1 LKPRPPAPHVQAA
14 LLRAAQAKLPDRL
27 PAAPAPHVR
36 NALAAAQ
43 AKQPP
48 APPGRHQAPQAPHVR
63 QALHAAQAKLP
74 APATQAAQAAQA
86 ANARQAAPPVAGIQ
100 GRPGPVLQRRK
111 VQVPGLGE
119 IDTEDYTED
128 ELYALIP
135 RHLMADGS
143 SGALAVLNAALDA
156 NEFRKERERKVEA
169 PPDRRASLRPRPR
182 REESAAAAGDGDE
195 AKEGSRFRAGSNPL
209 WAYPA
214 QPPERLRA
222 NRSGFSRSE
231 TDELLDPSRFE
242 EASPY
247 AEVTRFSLYENK
259 GSGIGTLRLGIS
271 YNHILADS
279 RIRSFYKTAL
289 QRVQS
294 LGPSTQA
301 GAAISAAMTNLF
313 AALTGGDRDLL
324 ATATRD
330 WERLSA
336 SGRAHDMSIARASR
350 VVSNAAGNVRPGHA
364 RTNTDIGN
372 AFDPELDHRGHFTA
386 RTIRIYDAVLGL
398 ARAGAISPEGAMD
411 ALRPPTPRSDA
422 MSGFSSTGSGSSHSF
437 QRPESREEM
446 EGPRR
451 DRRRDDRG
459 RSAPRSFPPGESALL
474 PPRRRGGGGRK
485 RKRS

>member
-14 LLRAAQAKLPDRL
+14 LRAAQAKLPDRR
-27 PAAPAPHVR
+27 PAAPALHVR

-48 APPGRHQAPQAPHVR
+48 APPGRHQAPHVR

-74 APATQAAQAAQA
+74 PPPGSTRQPAPHVAAMSRAG
-86 ANARQAAPPVAGIQ
+86 APPAAGVQ
-100 GRPGPVLQRRK
+100 ARPGPVLQRRK
-111 VQVPGLGE
+111 VQVPTLGE

-135 RHLMADGS
+135 RHLMADGT
-143 SGALAVLNAALDA
+143 SGALAALIAALDA
-156 NEFRKERERKVEA
+156 NDFRREAERKVEA
-169 PPDRRASLRPRPR
+169 PPDRRASLRPRAR
-182 REESAAAAGDGDE
+182 REETAAAAGDD
-195 AKEGSRFRAGSNPL
+195 AKEGARFRAGSNPL
-209 WAYPA
+209 WAYPE
-214 QPPERLRA
+214 QPQERLRA

-242 EASPY
+242 EASPD
-247 AEVTRFSLYENK
+247 AEVARFSLYENK
-259 GSGIGTLRLGIS
+259 SSGIGMLRLGIS
-271 YNHILADS
+271 SNHILADS

-289 QRVQS
+289 RKVQT

-324 ATATRD
+324 ATAIRD

-336 SGRAHDMSIARASR
+336 SGRAHDMSIAEASR
-350 VVSNAAGNVRPGHA
+350 IVSNAAGNVRPNHA

-372 AFDPELDHRGHFTA
+372 AFDPELDRRGRFTA

-398 ARAGAISPEGAMD
+398 AYAGGIPLEAAMD
-411 ALRPPTPRSDA
+411 ALQPPTPRSDA

-474 PPRRRGGGGRK
+474 PPRRRGGGRK
-485 RKRS
+485 RKRD